1 MFILIHVHCR
11 LLVNVLCMYM
21 YMLTQYGVFLPV
33 LLEVVNDVVGYDI
46 KDDTQQQ
53 GDLEGDYILKPGLQH
68 DIK

>member
-1 MFILIHVHCR
+1 
-11 LLVNVLCMYM
+11 M

-33 LLEVVNDVVGYDI
+33 LLEVVDDVVGYDI

-53 GDLEGDYILKPGLQH
+53 GDLKGDILKPGWQY